1 MFHNNHC
8 NGIIRRVSRREA
20 NEVRQRGMMITCDC
34 NRFSCLRNNINH
46 LFYCCDV
53 CGHANYAICEQCYY
67 IESEPRDIIT
77 DVLENGISVFDGVPP
92 QVVDRIICANM
103 RMIRDRNMQ
112 LRNQRWLTR
121 HRNCKM
127 PVIYIDGLEIGEH
140 ARVTVE
146 LSKIQKFTV
155 IAPPFTADS
164 YWDVEATTRDGE
176 QVLRVNNIPTDSLFY
191 ETSKCD
197 LCPTIEFPLIM
208 VPNAHVFEVL
218 VNHALIF
225 GLNIQR
231 ATMFAQ
237 FWAGECCGKDA
248 YVAFIVDQKHLEEEV
263 SKIHVVCNKEVV
275 LRRFFVYITT
285 QSETLH
291 RNIIN
296 HRSTAYHNML
306 KFDHSV
312 APVVVTEWGGIIVKE

>member
-1 MFHNNHC
+1 MFHNNNC

-20 NEVRQRGMMITCDC
+20 NEVRKRGMMITCDC
-34 NRFSCLRNNINH
+34 NRFSCLQNNINH
-46 LFYCCDV
+46 LFYCCSV
-53 CGHANYAICEQCYY
+53 CGHANYAICEQCYH
-67 IESEPRDIIT
+67 IENEPRDIIA

-103 RMIRDRNMQ
+103 RMMRDQMQ
-112 LRNQRWLTR
+112 WRYRR

-127 PVIYIDGLEIGEH
+127 PVIYIDGLEIGES
-140 ARVTVE
+140 AQVTVE

-164 YWDVEATTRDGE
+164 YWDVQAITRDGE
-176 QVLRVNNIPTDSLFY
+176 QMLSVNNIPTDSLFY

-197 LCPTIEFPLIM
+197 LCPTIESPLLM
-208 VPNAHVFEVL
+208 VPNAHIFEVL
-218 VNHALIF
+218 INHALIF

-263 SKIHVVCNKEVV
+263 SKINIECNKEVV
-275 LRRFFVYITT
+275 VRRFFVHITT
-285 QSETLH
+285 QSASGAM
-291 RNIIN
+291 RGNIVH

-306 KFDHSV
+306 KLDRSV
-312 APVVVTEWGGIIVKE
+312 APVVVTEWGGIIIKD